1 MANSNLARLQ
11 AAKSALI
18 DLLILVTQTIAN
30 PTQANVDSLVTAIN
44 NTANTNKYVLRPD
57 YSLDGESYNWN
68 AYKDSLL
75 KNIDDING
83 LIQRESMPF
92 IVRSRA
98 RP

>member
-1 MANSNLARLQ
+1 MNTNLQKLQ

-18 DLLILVTQTIAN
+18 DLLILVGQTINA
-30 PTQANVDSLVTAIN
+30 PTQANVDQLVTAIN
-44 NTANTNKYVLRPD
+44 AGTNANSYVPRPD

-68 AYKDSLL
+68 AYKDSLI
-75 KNIDDING
+75 KNIDDLNT
-83 LIQRESMPF
+83 LIQRENMPF